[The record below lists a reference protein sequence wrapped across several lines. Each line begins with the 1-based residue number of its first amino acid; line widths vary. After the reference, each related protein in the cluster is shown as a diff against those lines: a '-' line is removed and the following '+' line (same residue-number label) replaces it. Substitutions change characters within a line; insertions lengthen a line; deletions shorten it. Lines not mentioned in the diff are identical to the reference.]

1 LFASQEDAERALEP
15 IDIKN
20 CEYQI
25 FDANGTLI
33 TPKVVK
39 RKRGKYW
46 IETVKLMDAH
56 DRRVPESELE
66 SLLADFLVRA
76 NLKSKDETSSLDLNS
91 ILEILIEEVGYTK

>member
-1 LFASQEDAERALEP
+1 MFASQEDAERALEP

-25 FDANGTLI
+25 FDASGILI

-39 RKRGKYW
+39 RKRGNYW
-46 IETVKLMDAH
+46 IETVELTDAH
-56 DRRVPESELE
+56 DRGVPESELE

-76 NLKSKDETSSLDLNS
+76 NLKSKNEVRSLDLSS
-91 ILEILIEEVGYTK
+91 ILKILIDEVGYTK